1 MQGSTMDNRFPENF
15 LWGGATAANQ
25 CEGAWDEDGKG
36 ISTADLLT
44 SGSRK
49 DPRIFTRE
57 MHTGYR
63 YPSHEA
69 IDHYHRYEEDIAL
82 FAEMGFKLFRM
93 SIAWTR
99 IFPNGDDEQPNQAGI
114 EHYRKVFETCRKYG
128 IEPLVTLSHYE
139 MPYHLVETYNG
150 WANRK
155 TIDFFVNYCTTV
167 LTEYTGL
174 VKYWL
179 TFNEINVLATQFG
192 GLIAGGIMPES
203 DTPFFGAALTEE
215 SPQAQQMRFQALHHQ
230 FVASAKVVQLAH
242 AIDSQNRVGC
252 MVAGM
257 VQYPYSPNPADILAT
272 QQSMRLGNY
281 LCGDVMVRGE
291 YPTFSRRYFSEK
303 GITLEIPK
311 DDFEVIKRGK
321 VDFYSFSYYASGCVS
336 TDPELH
342 KQAGNMLFGVKN
354 PHLKASEWGWTID
367 PVGLRT
373 FLNEL
378 HDRYRV
384 PLMVVENGLGAVD
397 KVEADGS
404 IHDEYRIAYLRQHVI
419 AMREAIED
427 GVDLIGYTP
436 WGCIDLISAST
447 GEMAKRYGFIYV
459 DKDDAGNGTLKRS
472 RKDSFYWYKKLI
484 ASNGAEY

>member
-1 MQGSTMDNRFPENF
+1 MDKRFPKDF

-36 ISTADLLT
+36 VSTADRLT
-44 SGSRK
+44 SGSRQN
-49 DPRIFTRE
+49 PRTFMRE
-57 MHTGYR
+57 IRSDCH

-82 FAEMGFKLFRM
+82 FAEMGFKMFRM

-99 IFPNGDDEQPNQAGI
+99 IFPNGDDEQPNRAGI
-114 EHYRKVFETCRKYG
+114 EHYRKVFETCKRYG
-128 IEPLVTLSHYE
+128 IQPLVTLSHYE
-139 MPYHLVETYNG
+139 MPYHLITEYNG

-155 TIDFFVNYCTTV
+155 TIDFFVNYCKTV
-167 LTEYTGL
+167 FTEYRGL

-179 TFNEINVLATQFG
+179 TFNEINVLTTQFG
-192 GLIAGGIMPES
+192 GLIAGGILPDA
-203 DTPFFGAALTEE
+203 DTPFFASTFEQESQQAA
-215 SPQAQQMRFQALHHQ
+215 QMRFQALHHQ
-230 FVASAKVVQLAH
+230 FVASGKAVQLAH
-242 AIDSQNRVGC
+242 AIDPENRVGC

-257 VQYPYSPNPADILAT
+257 VQYPYSPNPADILET
-272 QQSMRLGNY
+272 QKSMRLGNY

-291 YPTFSRRYFSEK
+291 YPAFSKRYFQEK
-303 GITLEIPK
+303 GITLHIV
-311 DDFEVIKRGK
+311 DGDLDIIKQGK

-336 TDPELH
+336 TDPELL
-342 KQAGNMLFGVKN
+342 KQAGNMLFGVQN
-354 PHLKASEWGWTID
+354 PYLKASEWGWTID
-367 PVGLRT
+367 PLGLRY

-378 HDRYRV
+378 HDRYQI

-404 IHDEYRIAYLRQHVI
+404 IHDDYRIAYLRQHII

-436 WGCIDLISAST
+436 WGCIDLVSAST
-447 GEMAKRYGFIYV
+447 GEMEKRYGFIYV
-459 DKDDAGNGTLKRS
+459 DKDNEGKGTLKRC
-472 RKDSFYWYKKLI
+472 RKDSFFWYQRVI
-484 ASNGAEY
+484 SSNGAEY